1 MQKTPILLIILNYRT
16 RSFIF
21 IFRFHTKTRR
31 FFYQKLSVGVY
42 STSEADT
49 IVIPIWLSVFLPWK
63 YQLLWNWI
71 SYFVYVLVTAPLLF
85 AIRCKLTCPYINI
98 MLYIFSFALNMHR
111 EFLQFMVS
119 KNWIKR
125 LIFLYSFLWY
135 YNVFVDYNYVEDH
148 WN

>member
-1 MQKTPILLIILNYRT
+1 MLVFIRQGRAALQKTHHIAH
-16 RSFIF
+16 
-21 IFRFHTKTRR
+21 HTKLSDKVVYFYLSFSHENTPL

-49 IVIPIWLSVFLPWK
+49 IVLPIWLSVLLPWK

-119 KNWIKR
+119 KERILR
-125 LIFLYSFLWY
+125 I
-135 YNVFVDYNYVEDH
+135 E
-148 WN
+148 